1 MQKMRLGMALA
12 PRISSLQ
19 RLYAMEKP
27 LTRLP
32 EHADNMSI
40 ALISSSFSP
49 LVLLNEDLTIIAAS
63 QSFCVAFDVDC
74 SGVQDK
80 KLADL
85 GDGEWNVR
93 QLDSLLRA
101 TVAGTAAIDV
111 YEMDL
116 VRPGKDTLRLL
127 INAHTLDYFEAE
139 SLRVVV
145 AITDVT
151 SQRLAD
157 KVRDDLVREK
167 QLLLHEIQ
175 HRIANSLQIIASVL
189 LQSARKVQ
197 STETRDHLRD
207 AHNRVMSIA
216 MLQKHLSSTALE
228 DVALKGYFKD
238 LCASIGA
245 SMIGNP
251 QRLALSTDV
260 DDSVVD
266 SDTSVSLGLVVT
278 ELVINALKH
287 AFPARIQKG
296 MIKVGYKSDGAA
308 WTLVVADNGVGMPKD
323 PEDRKPGLG
332 TGIVEALA
340 SQLGAIVTVT
350 DAAPGTKV
358 SIICS

>member
-1 MQKMRLGMALA
+1 
-12 PRISSLQ
+12 
-19 RLYAMEKP
+19 MEKP
-27 LTRLP
+27 VTRLP
-32 EHADNMSI
+32 EHADSMSI

-63 QSFCVAFDVDC
+63 NSFCLAFDVDC
-74 SGVQDK
+74 TGVTGK

-85 GDGEWNVR
+85 GQGEWNVR

-101 TVAGTAAIDV
+101 TVAGNAAIDV

-116 VRPGKDTLRLL
+116 VRAGKETRCLL

-139 SLRVVV
+139 SIRVVL

-175 HRIANSLQIIASVL
+175 HRVANSLQIIASVL
-189 LQSARKVQ
+189 LQGARKVQ
-197 STETRDHLRD
+197 SSETREHLRD
-207 AHNRVMSIA
+207 AHNRVMSVA
-216 MLQKHLSSTALE
+216 MLQKHLSSTAIE
-228 DVALKGYFKD
+228 DVGLKNYLRD

-245 SMIGNP
+245 SMIGDP
-251 QRLALSTDV
+251 QRLMLTTEV

-287 AFPARIQKG
+287 AFPGRTQHG
-296 MIKVGYKSDGAA
+296 NIKVGFKSEGKA
-308 WTLVVADNGVGMPKD
+308 WTLVVADDGVGMPKNAD
-323 PEDRKPGLG
+323 DRKPGLG

-340 SQLGAIVTVT
+340 TQMGAVVMVS
-350 DAAPGTKV
+350 DQAPGTKV
-358 SIICS
+358 SIVRT

>member
-1 MQKMRLGMALA
+1 
-12 PRISSLQ
+12 
-19 RLYAMEKP
+19 MEKL

-49 LVLLNEDLTIIAAS
+49 LVLLNENLTVIAAS
-63 QSFCVAFDVDC
+63 NSFCRAFDIDC
-74 SGVQDK
+74 AVVTGK

-85 GDGEWNVR
+85 GEGEWKVR

-101 TVAGTAAIDV
+101 TIAGNAAIDV

-139 SLRVVV
+139 SVRVVL

-167 QLLLHEIQ
+167 QLLLHAIQ

-197 STETRDHLRD
+197 STETREHLRD

-216 MLQKHLSSTALE
+216 MLQKHLSSTAVE
-228 DVALKGYFKD
+228 NVVLKSYFED

-245 SMIGNP
+245 SMIGEP
-251 QRLALSTDV
+251 QRLVLTSEV
-260 DDSVVD
+260 DDSAVD

-287 AFPARIQKG
+287 AFPGGTQKG
-296 MIKVGYKSDGAA
+296 TIKVGYKSDGTA
-308 WTLVVADNGVGMPKD
+308 WTLVVADDGVGMPKD
-323 PEDRKPGLG
+323 PEERKPGLG

-340 SQLGAIVTVT
+340 SQLGAIVSVT
-350 DAAPGTKV
+350 DEAPGTKI
-358 SIICS
+358 SIVHS

>member
-1 MQKMRLGMALA
+1 
-12 PRISSLQ
+12 
-19 RLYAMEKP
+19 MEKP

-49 LVLLNEDLTIIAAS
+49 LVLMNEDLTIIAAS
-63 QSFCVAFDVDC
+63 NSFCLAFDVDC
-74 SGVQDK
+74 TGVTGK

-85 GDGEWNVR
+85 GQGEWNVR

-101 TVAGTAAIDV
+101 TVAGNAAIDV

-116 VRPGKDTLRLL
+116 VRAGKETQCLL

-139 SLRVVV
+139 SIRVVL

-175 HRIANSLQIIASVL
+175 HRVANSLQIIASVL

-197 STETRDHLRD
+197 SSETREHLRD

-216 MLQKHLSSTALE
+216 MLQKHLSSTAIE
-228 DVALKGYFKD
+228 DVGLKYYFRD
-238 LCASIGA
+238 LCGSIGA
-245 SMIGNP
+245 SMIGDP
-251 QRLALSTDV
+251 GRLVLTTEV

-287 AFPARIQKG
+287 AFPGRLQHG
-296 MIKVGYKSDGAA
+296 TIKVGFKSEGTA
-308 WTLVVADNGVGMPKD
+308 WTLVVADDGIGMPKN
-323 PEDRKPGLG
+323 ENDRKPGLG

-340 SQLGAIVTVT
+340 NQLGAVVMIS
-350 DAAPGTKV
+350 DQAPGTKV
-358 SIICS
+358 SVVRT

>member
-1 MQKMRLGMALA
+1 
-12 PRISSLQ
+12 
-19 RLYAMEKP
+19 MEKL

-49 LVLLNEDLTIIAAS
+49 LLLLNENLTVIAAS
-63 QSFCVAFDVDC
+63 NSFCRAFDVNC
-74 SGVQDK
+74 ALVTGQR
-80 KLADL
+80 LADI
-85 GDGEWNVR
+85 GEGEWKVR
-93 QLDSLLRA
+93 QLDPLLRA
-101 TVAGTAAIDV
+101 TIAGNAAIDV

-139 SLRVVV
+139 SVRVVL

-197 STETRDHLRD
+197 STETREHLRD

-216 MLQKHLSSTALE
+216 MLQKHLSSTAVE
-228 DVALKGYFKD
+228 NVALKSYFQE

-245 SMIGNP
+245 SMIGEP
-251 QRLALSTDV
+251 QRLVLTSEV
-260 DDSVVD
+260 DDSAVD
-266 SDTSVSLGLVVT
+266 PDTSVSLGLVVT

-287 AFPARIQKG
+287 AFPGGTQKG
-296 MIKVGYKSDGAA
+296 TIKVGYKSDGTA
-308 WTLVVADNGVGMPKD
+308 WTLVVADDGVGMPKD

-340 SQLGAIVTVT
+340 SQLGAIVSVT
-350 DAAPGTKV
+350 DESPGTKI
-358 SIICS
+358 SIVHS

>member
-1 MQKMRLGMALA
+1 
-12 PRISSLQ
+12 
-19 RLYAMEKP
+19 MEKL

-49 LVLLNEDLTIIAAS
+49 LLLLNENLTVIAAS
-63 QSFCVAFDVDC
+63 NSFCRAFDVNC
-74 SGVQDK
+74 ALVTGQ
-80 KLADL
+80 KLADI
-85 GDGEWNVR
+85 GEGEWKVR

-101 TVAGTAAIDV
+101 TIAGNAAIDL

-139 SLRVVV
+139 SVRVVL

-197 STETRDHLRD
+197 STETREHLRD

-216 MLQKHLSSTALE
+216 MLQKHLSSTAVE
-228 DVALKGYFKD
+228 NVVLKSYFED

-245 SMIGNP
+245 SMIGEP
-251 QRLALSTDV
+251 QRLVLTSEV
-260 DDSVVD
+260 DDSAVD

-287 AFPARIQKG
+287 AFPGGTQKG
-296 MIKVGYKSDGAA
+296 TIKVGYKSDGTA
-308 WTLVVADNGVGMPKD
+308 WTLVVADDGVGMPKD

-340 SQLGAIVTVT
+340 SQLGAIVSVT
-350 DAAPGTKV
+350 DEAPGTKI
-358 SIICS
+358 SIVHS

>member
-1 MQKMRLGMALA
+1 
-12 PRISSLQ
+12 
-19 RLYAMEKP
+19 MEKP

-49 LVLLNEDLTIIAAS
+49 LVLMNEDLTIIAAS
-63 QSFCVAFDVDC
+63 NSFCLAFDVDC
-74 SGVQDK
+74 TGVTGK
-80 KLADL
+80 KLAEL
-85 GDGEWNVR
+85 GQGEWNVR

-101 TVAGTAAIDV
+101 TVAGNAAIDV

-116 VRPGKDTLRLL
+116 VRAGKETQCLL

-139 SLRVVV
+139 SIRVVL

-175 HRIANSLQIIASVL
+175 HRVANSLQIIASVL

-197 STETRDHLRD
+197 SSETREHLRD

-216 MLQKHLSSTALE
+216 MLQKHLSSTAIE
-228 DVALKGYFKD
+228 DVGLKYYFRD

-245 SMIGNP
+245 SMIGDP
-251 QRLALSTDV
+251 GRLVLTTEV

-287 AFPARIQKG
+287 AFPGRLQNG
-296 MIKVGYKSDGAA
+296 TIKVGFKSEGTA
-308 WTLVVADNGVGMPKD
+308 WTLVVADDGIGMPKN
-323 PEDRKPGLG
+323 ENDRKPGLG

-340 SQLGAIVTVT
+340 NQLGAVVMIS
-350 DAAPGTKV
+350 DQAPGTKV
-358 SIICS
+358 SVVRT

>member
-1 MQKMRLGMALA
+1 
-12 PRISSLQ
+12 
-19 RLYAMEKP
+19 MEKL

-49 LVLLNEDLTIIAAS
+49 LVLMNEDLTIIAAS
-63 QSFCVAFDVDC
+63 KSFCLAFDVDC
-74 SGVQDK
+74 TGVTGK

-85 GDGEWNVR
+85 GQGEWNVR

-101 TVAGTAAIDV
+101 TVAGNAAIDV

-116 VRPGKDTLRLL
+116 VRIGKKTQCLL

-139 SLRVVV
+139 SIRVVL

-175 HRIANSLQIIASVL
+175 HRVANSLQIIASVL

-197 STETRDHLRD
+197 SNETREHLRD

-216 MLQKHLSSTALE
+216 MLQKHLSSTAIE
-228 DVALKGYFKD
+228 DVGLKYYFRD

-245 SMIGNP
+245 SMIGDP
-251 QRLALSTDV
+251 GRLVLTTEV
-260 DDSVVD
+260 DDSIVD

-287 AFPARIQKG
+287 AFPGRAQRG
-296 MIKVGYKSDGAA
+296 NIKVGFKSEGTA
-308 WTLVVADNGVGMPKD
+308 WTLVVADDGIGMPKN
-323 PEDRKPGLG
+323 ENDRKPGLG

-340 SQLGAIVTVT
+340 NQMGATVMIS
-350 DAAPGTKV
+350 DQAPGTKV
-358 SIICS
+358 SVVRT